1 MSKETKPYVLCLG
14 EMLIDFT
21 SASVSASGSR
31 LFEQNAG
38 GAPANVACAL
48 SRLGSTAFFC
58 GKVGK
63 DMFGDYLKVILQS
76 EGVDPGFLVQ
86 DDEAPTTLAFVSLQ
100 DNGEREFS
108 FVRNPGADTR
118 LEYRDVPL
126 EVLRNASVLH
136 FGTLSLTHEPS
147 AGTLIKAIDVA
158 RENGV
163 LTSIDIN
170 LRPDLWSDL
179 DQAYASIHG
188 ILPKCDLVKM
198 SYEELLFTVEGTN
211 GSTSGDVRT
220 RAEAVLKRY
229 PGVLLLA
236 VTMGGEGSQVFYR
249 SEAGSQAS
257 SICVPAH
264 RVTVVDSTG
273 AGDSYVAGLLHSILN
288 HSSFPAFLSSST
300 AVQDAVEFASAA
312 AALSVTKR
320 GAIAAMPY
328 AEEVQEQIKRSSG

>member
-1 MSKETKPYVLCLG
+1 MSRETKPYVLCLG

-21 SASVSASGSR
+21 SASASASGSR

-58 GKVGK
+58 GKVGN
-63 DMFGDYLKVILQS
+63 DMFGRFLKMTLLS
-76 EGVDPGFLVQ
+76 EGVDPRFLVQ

-118 LEYRDVPL
+118 LEYGDVPL

-136 FGTLSLTHEPS
+136 FGTLSLTHEPGAS
-147 AGTLIKAIDVA
+147 TLLRAIDVA
-158 RENGV
+158 RQNGV
-163 LTSIDIN
+163 LTSMDIN
-170 LRPDLWSDL
+170 LRPDLWSSL
-179 DQAYASIHG
+179 DKAHASIHG
-188 ILPKCDLVKM
+188 ILPECDLVKM
-198 SYEELLFTVEGTN
+198 SYEELVFTVQGTN
-211 GSTSGDVRT
+211 SSRSGDVHT
-220 RAEAVLKRY
+220 MAEAVLKRY

-249 SEAGSQAS
+249 KEAGSAPGCICAQA
-257 SICVPAH
+257 PE
-264 RVTVVDSTG
+264 VTVVDSTG
-273 AGDSYVAGLLHSILN
+273 AGDSYVAGLLHSILS

-300 AVQDAVEFASAA
+300 AVQNAVEFASAA

-320 GAIAAMPY
+320 GAIASMPY
-328 AEEVQEQIKRSSG
+328 AEEVPVSLP